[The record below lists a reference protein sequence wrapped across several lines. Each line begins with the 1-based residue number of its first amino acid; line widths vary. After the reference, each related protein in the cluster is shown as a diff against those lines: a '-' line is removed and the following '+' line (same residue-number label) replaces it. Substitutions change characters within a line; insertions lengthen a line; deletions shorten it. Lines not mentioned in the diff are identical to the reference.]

1 MKVKFWKET
10 GQLFI
15 AIPVFSICCIG
26 LIIAGIISSIIPL
39 IVIGTIF
46 MFVTICFLFFPNY
59 ALTTITL
66 SNKGIEIKWFNK
78 QINFIHWNEIIEV
91 KSIPRGLGSVLAFF
105 SNNNQIV
112 IDPTKK
118 IYKAI
123 MNLCTNQS
131 VKNQMEND
139 THLEWFRKK

>member
-105 SNNNQIV
+105 SNNNQYNEV
-112 IDPTKK
+112 
-118 IYKAI
+118 
-123 MNLCTNQS
+123 NL
-131 VKNQMEND
+131 
-139 THLEWFRKK
+139 FFYI